1 MPGGLRQH
9 VLGVSDSPHEH
20 RQERKRDLRMAFEDP
35 SEMPTLDP
43 ERGRRLDGPDGRRTW
58 ELVEERHL
66 AEDLAGSKRRELRF
80 LAASILDHVDLPG
93 ANDERADAGVALAH
107 DLVAGLVTLLHR
119 SIRDRFER
127 ALIEVL
133 EHGDALQKV
142 DARGH
147 GGDASRYS
155 RSMPGFRVAVAK
167 DIAACALTVPMQEE
181 TWSGDVIVPPQ
192 LMLAVVHNGGFVAL
206 GYAEGD
212 DRPAGFVFGFLGI
225 HDYHFRHHSHML
237 AVRPEYRG
245 TGLAQTLK
253 EAQRDHCLDQ
263 GIEIVG
269 WTMDP
274 LEARNARFNFGKLGT
289 FTRTYFRD
297 FYGAMP
303 DKLNQGLPSDRVY
316 IEWPIGHDRTYKRLR
331 GEDAPPTLDQAES
344 EGIGYLLRA
353 VSEGPGRVGEPAG
366 ASHLLL
372 EVPSAFQDLK
382 ARDPKAALAW
392 RLAARDAFERAFA
405 DGYAAV
411 EFVRGTNGRG
421 AYLLVPQP
429 RRDQREGGAGQGQ
442 GPLGTK

>member
-1 MPGGLRQH
+1 MSLIGTPPAGAGIPGTPPMYWALKVLRTKTLSPAAKMSFISSLRSLNDCIEPRCAILAPSIPCGTPGGRSCDCSLAKYWSSWSSFSSIQSCSTVRTMLRLRCSSPMMVASPFCAAGLMPGGLRQH

-20 RQERKRDLRMAFEDP
+20 RQERKRELRMAFEDP

-212 DRPAGFVFGFLGI
+212 DRPAGFVF
-225 HDYHFRHHSHML
+225 
-237 AVRPEYRG
+237 
-245 TGLAQTLK
+245 
-253 EAQRDHCLDQ
+253 
-263 GIEIVG
+263 
-269 WTMDP
+269 
-274 LEARNARFNFGKLGT
+274 
-289 FTRTYFRD
+289 
-297 FYGAMP
+297 
-303 DKLNQGLPSDRVY
+303 
-316 IEWPIGHDRTYKRLR
+316 
-331 GEDAPPTLDQAES
+331 
-344 EGIGYLLRA
+344 
-353 VSEGPGRVGEPAG
+353 
-366 ASHLLL
+366 
-372 EVPSAFQDLK
+372 
-382 ARDPKAALAW
+382 
-392 RLAARDAFERAFA
+392 
-405 DGYAAV
+405 
-411 EFVRGTNGRG
+411 
-421 AYLLVPQP
+421 
-429 RRDQREGGAGQGQ
+429 
-442 GPLGTK
+442 

>member
-1 MPGGLRQH
+1 MPGGLRQL
-9 VLGVSDSPHEH
+9 VLGVSNPSHEH
-20 RQERKRDLRMAFEDP
+20 RQKRERDLRMALEDAP
-35 SEMPTLDP
+35 EMPTLDP
-43 ERGRRLDGPDGRRTW
+43 ERGRRLGRSDGGGAG
-58 ELVEERHL
+58 EFIEERHL
-66 AEDLAGSKRRELRF
+66 PEDVARSERRELRL
-80 LAASILDHVDLPG
+80 LAAPVLHDVDFSGTDDEG
-93 ANDERADAGVALAH
+93 AHAGVALAN
-107 DLVAGLVTLLHR
+107 DLVARLVTLLDR
-119 SIRDRFER
+119 GVRDGLER
-127 ALIEVL
+127 ALIEIL
-133 EHGDALQKV
+133 EHGDPFQEV
-142 DARGH
+142 ETRGH

-155 RSMPGFRVAVAK
+155 RSMPGFRVTVAE
-167 DIAACALTVPMQEE
+167 DIAACALTVPLQEE
-181 TWSGDVIVPPQ
+181 TWSGDVVVPPQ

-206 GYAEGD
+206 GYADGD

-263 GIEIVG
+263 GIEIIG

-289 FTRTYFRD
+289 FTRTYYRD

-331 GEDAPPTLDQAES
+331 GDDAPPSLEQAES

-353 VSEGPGRVGEPAG
+353 DSARPGRVGDVAG

-392 RLAARDAFERAFA
+392 RLAARDAFKRAFA
-405 DGYAAV
+405 AGYAAV
-411 EFVRGTNGRG
+411 EFLRSADGRG

-429 RRDQREGGAGQGQ
+429 RREPPVDTDEQ
-442 GPLGTK
+442 